1 MLIQKSGNS
10 TKSLIPLTTGYI
22 TDSEHTS
29 EAYSSFKMNM
39 MCSPDKVVFPGENAA
54 FAARY
59 ACFDTSTNE
68 YISTKGTVTTNGGG
82 GNGGH
87 SEYYNDAYY
96 MNNLEAWKY
105 DFHRISNWRDYA
117 TYKTDETESANYISN
132 ETTPATK
139 YNEIDNYNVYNV
151 QIKDTFTTTT
161 DYIPTSESGWWIT
174 RPGSLTA
181 EISLVFQDTFED
193 GEPDEWC
200 YVLATNNVRTSLGW
214 TTSVSAYF
222 TAHCEN
228 VRDWANIH
236 RTWPTWTDGTDYV
249 LVPYPIG
256 NKYYLTRNSKVV
268 GWELYYK
275 SATSAVVENIKPLTY
290 ESDITG
296 NDVHFKFNSE
306 GTNVTG
312 SAYTGTNTSHT
323 AKITADVGY
332 VYVEKVTSSSPEVS
346 SNDHF
351 NTYDWKT
358 RGYNSE
364 IGGGGAFSYNFT
376 SYLPNKNTKWAIYPR
391 KNTKFIGYDAN
402 SYYNLSSK
410 RIQDSYGGSILFSG
424 ENLDNYWN
432 DGLSR
437 YFFIGF
443 KGMNPYVTGNS
454 CYSTTSNNTEM
465 KIYKFNSDHFRKISE
480 NTYYFEDKDISK
492 IYANA
497 TASIA
502 NTNYRRH
509 YAIGPQFYE
518 FTGFIK
524 TYDSTGGEH
533 YNFNM
538 TTADNITHYVT
549 PKVLNNIQ
557 YVNTLDI
564 DEADDYFIV
573 KPANSISISYD
584 PSLYNNG
591 NTDTY
596 SYFAYRNLPTYWNDS
611 IPPFR
616 LNSNAT
622 EITKLGKT
630 LKWGTQIYGSNTNLT
645 AIKTDWT
652 YCNKVH
658 QMCFSGT
665 PLKQIPN
672 SWNGLTELTALLNGF
687 DNCTQLSTIPDSW
700 VGLTKL
706 AAAAD
711 LFHNCSN
718 LNAIPSS
725 WNGLGSLTGAPAM
738 FANCSKITTI
748 PNDWSPLVNFTYAP
762 EMFSGCTQLTG
773 INSWQGWKITDSKGM
788 FANCTHLIKVPNSWN
803 GLGSVTITNGM
814 FADCTDLTTIPTDLF
829 KYCTNLT
836 ELSAMFSGCT
846 SLTSDVQPI
855 MDAGNAKIGL
865 PDWTGFSGTFKGCTG
880 VKNYNTL
887 TANTAYK
894 NWFGL

>member
-1 MLIQKSGNS
+1 MLIKKSGNS
-10 TKSLIPLTTGYI
+10 KETLIPLTTGYI

-29 EAYSSFKMNM
+29 EAYSSFKLDM
-39 MCSPDKVVFPGENAA
+39 MCSPDKVVFPGTNAA

-59 ACFDTSTNE
+59 ACFDTTTNE
-68 YISTKGTVTTNGGG
+68 YVSTKGTVTTNGGG
-82 GNGGH
+82 GDGGGC
-87 SEYYNDAYY
+87 SYSNDAYY
-96 MNNLEAWKY
+96 LNNLYAWKY
-105 DFHRISNWRDYA
+105 NFHRISNWRDYA
-117 TYKTDETESANYISN
+117 TYNTDETESANYYSN
-132 ETTPATK
+132 DTKNVTQYETIVDEKTYKESINKDFYT
-139 YNEIDNYNVYNV
+139 NYS
-151 QIKDTFTTTT
+151 
-161 DYIPTSESGWWIT
+161 YIPKNESAYWET
-174 RPGSLTA
+174 RPGSWTSTINFYIEDA
-181 EISLVFQDTFED
+181 VED
-193 GEPDEWC
+193 GKPDEWC
-200 YVLATNNVRTSLGW
+200 YAYAENTVVAAIGGEPRTY
-214 TTSVSAYF
+214 TAYF
-222 TAHCEN
+222 SATCTNLRE
-228 VRDWANIH
+228 WASRH
-236 RTWPTWTDGTDYV
+236 RTWPT
-249 LVPYPIG
+249 YPQG
-256 NKYYLTRNSKVV
+256 SGCYKLYPVGGKGYYLSTPSTQLV
-268 GWELYYK
+268 GSVLLY
-275 SATSAVVENIKPLTY
+275 TSGLTAIAHIDNLN
-290 ESDITG
+290 EVSTITG
-296 NDVHFKFNSE
+296 DDIHLKFNNE
-306 GTNVTG
+306 GTSVTG
-312 SAYTGTNTSHT
+312 SAYKGNDTSHT
-323 AKITADVGY
+323 AKVTAK
-332 VYVEKVTSSSPEVS
+332 VEYMVTEKASSAAPEVTSNSG
-346 SNDHF
+346 F
-351 NTYDWKT
+351 NNYDWQT
-358 RGYNSE
+358 TGFINTV
-364 IGGGGAFSYNFT
+364 GGGGAFSYGFT

-424 ENLDNYWN
+424 ENLDSYWDDN
-432 DGLSR
+432 SR

-443 KGMNPYVTGNS
+443 KGMNPYVTGS
-454 CYSTTSNNTEM
+454 DGFSTTSNNTEM
-465 KIYKFNSDHFRKISE
+465 KIYKFNSDYFRKISK

-509 YAIGPQFYE
+509 YAIGPHFY
-518 FTGFIK
+518 TL
-524 TYDSTGGEH
+524 TAYTR
-533 YNFNM
+533 
-538 TTADNITHYVT
+538 TADKDGADHYTFTMADVNNITHYVT

-557 YVNTLDI
+557 YVNTIDI

-584 PSLYNNG
+584 PSLYNYG

-596 SYFAYRNLPTYWNDS
+596 SYFAYRLPTYMDVAFL
-611 IPPFR
+611 PPFR

-652 YCNKVH
+652 YCNKVY

-672 SWNGLTELTALLNGF
+672 SWNGLSNLTALWNGF

-706 AAAAD
+706 EAAAN

-718 LNAIPSS
+718 LNAIPDS

-748 PNDWSPLVNFTYAP
+748 PDDWSPLVNFTYAP
-762 EMFSGCTQLTG
+762 VMFSGCTQLTG
-773 INSWQGWKITDSKGM
+773 INSWQGWKITDSQGM

-803 GLGSVTITNGM
+803 GLGSVTTTNGM

-829 KYCTNLT
+829 EYCTNLT
-836 ELSAMFSGCT
+836 SLSAMFSGCT

-855 MDAGNAKIGL
+855 MDAGNSKIGL
-865 PDWTGFSGTFKGCTG
+865 PDWPGFSGTFKGCTG

-894 NWFGL
+894 NWFDL